1 MVSKNNL
8 KYYEQRH
15 ALYQKPHFGLRKLS
29 IGVASVLLSTTFFL
43 GKAHADEVTGTE
55 NNDENSLIMNN
66 DAKGTGTVTQTPEVT
81 TNSESVNQLVQSQ
94 SVLTQ
99 NYVVRSSY
107 SVPQSVVNNN
117 VVSDYSVN
125 NVISNTSN
133 SSMVNQVDPG
143 KVVNSSQQS
152 DLVLSQIQSANSY
165 NSDLNNVGVNQSDV
179 GVNAGNVH
187 QYLMNLAVNTDQLD
201 TDAIVNQVKAYGVN
215 PVTNKIVSI
224 KSVGALG
231 DGQTDDTAS
240 IQSALDQ
247 VKNAGGGI
255 VFVPAGNYMVKVT
268 TAKNEEEATIP
279 WQTNDGLN
287 VGSNTTLL
295 FDNGAKFTAIPNPA
309 WNYVMLNI
317 NRANNVNILGSEL
330 VGDRDKHD
338 IRYTKSWRGTPNYDG
353 ETGWGIIT
361 VGAHHVNILHNY
373 IHGFWGDGI
382 DLYGDKT
389 SGNNTDIN
397 IKYNTIDDNRRQG
410 ISIENVDGAVV
421 DHNLIENT
429 HGTAPQAGIDIEP
442 SDFVDLSM
450 RVANNVQVTNNYF
463 KNNNS
468 SGLMTYVLNGSASG
482 FEGGPSN
489 VNNLVVKNNTF
500 DNNNTNS
507 QNFNDKQ
514 GWNWQQNMNGQLTIL
529 GTKDAVIENNK
540 LINPNPK
547 GLTLK
552 ETNGN
557 FGQIIDPNTYS
568 TAGMY
573 VGYNDNVS
581 VHNNYLQGQD
591 IFVTGYQS
599 PFYRY
604 HDATGSVT
612 KNYANR
618 VILNGTMPDSVKLS
632 TAPTGSNYQDTL
644 ADQSL
649 INTLGISLVQVGQSA
664 GNIILPS
671 RSSQNLSAEDQ
682 QIINQVKAYQVTP
695 VTNKIINVKDRG
707 IVGDGKTDQLNAIQK
722 VLDEVKNAGGGIVYL
737 PAGKYM
743 IDALSIDS
751 AYQHPQQVPLTPVE
765 YQGLQV
771 GSNTTLLLDKNAS
784 LNVIPNNYWNYLLVD
799 VHKANNVN
807 ILGGN
812 FVGDRK
818 THDMSNP
825 NMDWNN
831 GKGFHSPYYGEWGTG
846 LSIDSSS
853 NVVVAGI
860 NFSDFWGDGIS
871 LFPDGSDANSG
882 SVSQAKNVRITWCT
896 FDHNRR
902 QGISVGHANGVE
914 IDHNVIQNTN
924 GTGPAAGIDLEP
936 GGKSSESILDVKIH
950 DNVLKN
956 NNNAGVTAYAA
967 PGSSI
972 SNLHIYNNTFIDNSA
987 WMPGQLVTNVV
998 NNIEIDHNKFI
1009 SHSAGVFNSM
1019 WLMTTGNADIHDN
1032 YGQNSSINIDKSSS
1046 TGKVHDNYMSWVHS
1060 DAPGYTLT
1068 NNQLPSTLT
1077 DNQIKNYGVHLAY
1090 MPDVND
1096 DEALATNEK
1105 VTFMGWNTRG
1115 KSLNVTENPNDTVLD
1130 YNEPI
1135 SWTGNISFDI
1145 DAKYLVHQ
1153 GDTDNTIRYSKPLFS
1168 LVHTPDYTPVL
1179 GDSPLLLGNQGVPVV
1194 INGVTVAQMYDN
1206 YMVSTGKFVGTGI
1219 QHVTVNGIHFGDGV
1233 WTSNPSALKVQLT
1246 TADGKKYG
1254 YSWKAKDGSKSTA
1267 ATPVST
1273 DQINPTPDAYP
1284 FVSLPVIQDTIKIV
1298 DVDDNN
1304 KVLSSQT
1311 VASLP
1316 SNYDSLV
1323 PVNYSLAGYN
1333 LKDTT
1338 LTIQVRHQTKAV
1350 TENNPV
1356 VRHVTIVSPNGQTN
1370 SFDQKVVFGRAGVQ
1384 DLVTGKTNWSVWD
1397 PASGVLDAVDVP
1409 LFPGY
1414 ARSGQINVVTV
1425 TPDSQDSSVTVT
1437 YKKIIQSDSTSSSA
1451 SQSGSASSSSTTVPS
1466 AKYSVDVIDLDENNK
1481 TVSSNQIDKIPDD
1494 YRQLVPANYTLASYH
1509 LSGQTL
1515 TLQVHHSIQPQIDNH
1530 TVTRTVDMVW
1540 PTGHHE
1546 YNTQQVTFSRTGY
1559 KDMVT
1564 GKTKWTDW
1572 QSDNDTFEAVKPKEF
1587 PGYTI
1592 NGSAGAVT
1600 VKPDAKDSTVVITYS
1615 KISNSS
1621 QASSSSVTPPVV
1633 KYTIDILD
1641 VDESNKTLSSN
1652 QVNQLPATYDNL
1664 IPTNYSL
1671 VGYSINGQTLTI
1683 KVRHNVKAVKEN
1695 TTVTRNIIIIDPTGH
1710 RQEAP
1715 QSVTFG
1721 RAGIQDLVTGKT
1733 TWKAWDPS
1741 SEIFDAISTPDF
1753 PGYTKHGSIDKMMV
1767 TPDSKDSTVTVTYTK
1782 NETSQ
1787 SSSASSQTS
1796 SASSTVSSATS
1807 STSSSMASS
1816 SSSQTSSGSVVSP
1829 TIKFVVDVIDVD
1841 ENNKTLTSNEV
1852 SHLPSSYNSL
1862 IPINY
1867 SLAGYN
1873 IKGQTLTIKV
1883 RHNVKAVTENKTV
1896 IRNIVIIDPTG
1907 HRQEGPQSVTFGRAG
1922 VKDLVTGQTNW
1933 KPWDPAS
1940 AVFDAISTPDFPG
1953 YTKHGSVYKIT
1964 VTPDSQDSTVTITYT
1979 RNDSGSHSGS
1989 QTSSASSSVSSQT
2002 SSVSSTAS
2010 SVTSSTS
2017 SSAASSG
2024 SSQTSSGSVVSPTVK
2039 FLVDVIDVDE
2049 NDKTLS
2055 SNEVD
2060 HLPAIYDSLIPTNY
2074 SLAGYN
2080 IKGQT
2085 LTIKVRHNVKSV
2097 TENKTVTRNIV
2108 IVDPTGHRQT
2118 GQQQVTFGR
2127 AGIKDLVTGQTNWKA
2142 WDPANAFFD
2151 EISTPD
2157 FPGYIKHGSIDKVA
2171 VTPNSQDSTI
2181 TITYIKNDSGS
2192 HSGSQT
2198 SSAGSSTASSTQ
2210 SSGSTASSASSNAS
2224 SSTSST
2230 SSSAG
2235 SSSSSQTS
2243 SGSVVSPTVKFVVD
2257 VLDVDENNKTLSS
2270 NEVDHLPSS
2279 YDSLIPKNY
2288 SLAGY
2293 SIKDQM
2299 LTIKVRHN
2307 VKTVTENKTVTRHI
2321 VMIDPFGRRQTG
2333 DQSVTFGRAGVQ
2345 DLVTGNTIWK
2355 AWDPDSHQFN
2365 AVNMPDFVGY
2375 KPSINVNAI
2384 TVTPGS
2390 KDITVTVVYTKTS
2403 SDSNVPG
2410 SSTASS
2416 VNSSVTSSAT
2426 SSIASSTTSSTA
2438 SSTMSSVQNSSAAIS
2453 VSSATTSNIDSNTSS
2468 VQSSVASSTASS
2480 VDSSVVSSTQSS
2492 AISSANSRV
2501 LSSAIISSANGENSS
2516 QASSSVINS
2525 DVNNAGVNSTTSQN
2539 SQVDNISNSV
2549 ASSVVI
2555 GSNSLATVNSHTEQQ
2570 SEINQSLNSIMN
2582 SVSSFNDAGN
2592 QSTQANSNVQ
2602 AVQNNA
2608 GQVGSTLQK
2617 VQPDVTTNANGG
2629 LTMTV
2634 PLGAVVSGRTINTT
2648 GIVNNQAEAGQNG
2661 QSTGSLG
2668 LPQTGKSDQDRA
2680 MVELG
2685 LADGMF
2691 VLGLAGTNKKL
2702 RKKRQ

>member
-1 MVSKNNL
+1 MVSKNNV

-15 ALYQKPHFGLRKLS
+15 ALYRKPHFGLRKLS

-43 GKAHADEVTGTE
+43 GKAHADEVTGSE
-55 NNDENSLIMNN
+55 SNDENVATLNNNYNRVNSVGIAQYSAQPSVQGQNSQQPVSLGSSNPIDVESLNVQNVPTGNNIGSNASTNYLNNMKYQSLNRVNNSINMSTDMYNSNLDNSQVQTDPVTTKAVYNSNEDVQIYDRISNNTDQDQNFTTEMGVYDADQPILFQTSSNYLKAGSSIDVDNNSDLRNALKITYNILEPNHGYLVKVNVYDQASKLLSSKSLGLSVEDNWKVFPKYGVVAGSGDYRNSIIKNSDLINRYKDQMQEMARMHINSDFYYDVYKSPANPLPETTRPFQQTWSWWSGPNGSTIDPEVVKNLVRIGHDYNQSAMVYNMISAKTNDETPDNTPDLPDDSQLVYNFNDGAFGKKGTPMTNTMKGGDPYIAQIYYNPASPSWINYIADTMASAINRGGFDGWQGDTIGDAQVTIVENKGTNDSSKSFNMSDTYAYFSDQLKKNWKNHGYNYDFTLNAVGGNGLIDLSKNEDVAYVEVWPNSSYDDRNTSEYGDLKWMVDKVRQASGKSLIIAAYLKNN
-66 DAKGTGTVTQTPEVT
+66 QIIDGKFNTNAQLLVDATVAAAGGYHMTIAANGNSKDGNHVGILDNEYYPNQEAGVSDDLNRKLYDYQQFITAYENILRGSGVENDDTIAKAFDANGHQMSRDDNSSRDSGRNGNQVWTFTKHGSGFETIQLINLMGINSDWDNTSKNNNKNPVAQHNFTVRYPLNNMPADQAKLIANNVYVMSPDDWNHGTMQKIDSYVDQSNGNYDLVMKVPTLDIWDMIYFKTSAPT
-81 TNSESVNQLVQSQ
+81 NQLVHYEYKDGDS
-94 SVLTQ
+94 LLATG
-99 NYVVRSSY
+99 
-107 SVPQSVVNNN
+107 
-117 VVSDYSVN
+117 
-125 NVISNTSN
+125 TSN
-133 SSMVNQVDPG
+133 V
-143 KVVNSSQQS
+143 
-152 DLVLSQIQSANSY
+152 
-165 NSDLNNVGVNQSDV
+165 
-179 GVNAGNVH
+179 
-187 QYLMNLAVNTDQLD
+187 
-201 TDAIVNQVKAYGVN
+201 
-215 PVTNKIVSI
+215 
-224 KSVGALG
+224 
-231 DGQTDDTAS
+231 
-240 IQSALDQ
+240 
-247 VKNAGGGI
+247 
-255 VFVPAGNYMVKVT
+255 
-268 TAKNEEEATIP
+268 
-279 WQTNDGLN
+279 
-287 VGSNTTLL
+287 
-295 FDNGAKFTAIPNPA
+295 
-309 WNYVMLNI
+309 
-317 NRANNVNILGSEL
+317 
-330 VGDRDKHD
+330 
-338 IRYTKSWRGTPNYDG
+338 
-353 ETGWGIIT
+353 
-361 VGAHHVNILHNY
+361 
-373 IHGFWGDGI
+373 
-382 DLYGDKT
+382 
-389 SGNNTDIN
+389 
-397 IKYNTIDDNRRQG
+397 
-410 ISIENVDGAVV
+410 SIENGQYNVSK
-421 DHNLIENT
+421 LT
-429 HGTAPQAGIDIEP
+429 PP
-442 SDFVDLSM
+442 SG
-450 RVANNVQVTNNYF
+450 YKI
-463 KNNNS
+463 KNNF
-468 SGLMTYVLNGSASG
+468 VPVDASNMLVSIPV
-482 FEGGPSN
+482 EKLP
-489 VNNLVVKNNTF
+489 VVK
-500 DNNNTNS
+500 
-507 QNFNDKQ
+507 
-514 GWNWQQNMNGQLTIL
+514 
-529 GTKDAVIENNK
+529 
-540 LINPNPK
+540 
-547 GLTLK
+547 
-552 ETNGN
+552 
-557 FGQIIDPNTYS
+557 
-568 TAGMY
+568 
-573 VGYNDNVS
+573 
-581 VHNNYLQGQD
+581 
-591 IFVTGYQS
+591 
-599 PFYRY
+599 
-604 HDATGSVT
+604 
-612 KNYANR
+612 
-618 VILNGTMPDSVKLS
+618 
-632 TAPTGSNYQDTL
+632 
-644 ADQSL
+644 
-649 INTLGISLVQVGQSA
+649 
-664 GNIILPS
+664 
-671 RSSQNLSAEDQ
+671 
-682 QIINQVKAYQVTP
+682 
-695 VTNKIINVKDRG
+695 
-707 IVGDGKTDQLNAIQK
+707 
-722 VLDEVKNAGGGIVYL
+722 
-737 PAGKYM
+737 
-743 IDALSIDS
+743 
-751 AYQHPQQVPLTPVE
+751 
-765 YQGLQV
+765 
-771 GSNTTLLLDKNAS
+771 
-784 LNVIPNNYWNYLLVD
+784 
-799 VHKANNVN
+799 
-807 ILGGN
+807 
-812 FVGDRK
+812 
-818 THDMSNP
+818 
-825 NMDWNN
+825 
-831 GKGFHSPYYGEWGTG
+831 
-846 LSIDSSS
+846 
-853 NVVVAGI
+853 
-860 NFSDFWGDGIS
+860 
-871 LFPDGSDANSG
+871 
-882 SVSQAKNVRITWCT
+882 
-896 FDHNRR
+896 
-902 QGISVGHANGVE
+902 
-914 IDHNVIQNTN
+914 
-924 GTGPAAGIDLEP
+924 
-936 GGKSSESILDVKIH
+936 
-950 DNVLKN
+950 
-956 NNNAGVTAYAA
+956 
-967 PGSSI
+967 
-972 SNLHIYNNTFIDNSA
+972 
-987 WMPGQLVTNVV
+987 
-998 NNIEIDHNKFI
+998 
-1009 SHSAGVFNSM
+1009 
-1019 WLMTTGNADIHDN
+1019 
-1032 YGQNSSINIDKSSS
+1032 
-1046 TGKVHDNYMSWVHS
+1046 
-1060 DAPGYTLT
+1060 
-1068 NNQLPSTLT
+1068 
-1077 DNQIKNYGVHLAY
+1077 
-1090 MPDVND
+1090 
-1096 DEALATNEK
+1096 
-1105 VTFMGWNTRG
+1105 
-1115 KSLNVTENPNDTVLD
+1115 
-1130 YNEPI
+1130 
-1135 SWTGNISFDI
+1135 
-1145 DAKYLVHQ
+1145 
-1153 GDTDNTIRYSKPLFS
+1153 
-1168 LVHTPDYTPVL
+1168 
-1179 GDSPLLLGNQGVPVV
+1179 
-1194 INGVTVAQMYDN
+1194 
-1206 YMVSTGKFVGTGI
+1206 
-1219 QHVTVNGIHFGDGV
+1219 
-1233 WTSNPSALKVQLT
+1233 
-1246 TADGKKYG
+1246 
-1254 YSWKAKDGSKSTA
+1254 
-1267 ATPVST
+1267 
-1273 DQINPTPDAYP
+1273 
-1284 FVSLPVIQDTIKIV
+1284 DTINIV

-1338 LTIQVRHQTKAV
+1338 LTIQVRHQTKV
-1350 TENNPV
+1350 VKDNKPV
-1356 VRHVTIVSPNGQTN
+1356 VRHVIIVSLNGQTN

-1414 ARSGQINVVTV
+1414 ARSGQINAITV

-1481 TVSSNQIDKIPDD
+1481 TVISNQIDETPDD
-1494 YRQLVPANYTLASYH
+1494 YSQLVPANYTLASYH

-1600 VKPDAKDSTVVITYS
+1600 VKPDANDSTVVITYS

-1652 QVNQLPATYDNL
+1652 QVNQLPASYDNL

-1683 KVRHNVKAVKEN
+1683 KVRHNIKAVKDSK
-1695 TTVTRNIIIIDPTGH
+1695 TVIRNIVIIDPTRH

-1741 SEIFDAISTPDF
+1741 SETFDAISTPDF
-1753 PGYTKHGSIDKMMV
+1753 PGYIKHGSIDKVMV

-1829 TIKFVVDVIDVD
+1829 TIKFIVDVIDVD

-1852 SHLPSSYNSL
+1852 AHLPSNYDSL
-1862 IPINY
+1862 IPTNY

-1896 IRNIVIIDPTG
+1896 TRNIVIIDPTG

-1933 KPWDPAS
+1933 KPWYPAS
-1940 AVFDAISTPDFPG
+1940 ATFDAISTPEFPG
-1953 YTKHGSVYKIT
+1953 YTKHGSVDKVV

-1979 RNDSGSHSGS
+1979 RNDSGSHNDG
-1989 QTSSASSSVSSQT
+1989 QTSSASSSALSQASS
-2002 SSVSSTAS
+2002 SSSTAS

-2017 SSAASSG
+2017 SSAASLG
-2024 SSQTSSGSVVSPTVK
+2024 SSQTSSGSVVSPTIK
-2039 FLVDVIDVDE
+2039 FVVDVIDVDE
-2049 NDKTLS
+2049 NNKTLS

-2060 HLPAIYDSLIPTNY
+2060 HLPSSYDSLVPTNY

-2085 LTIKVRHNVKSV
+2085 LTIQVRHNVKSV

-2142 WDPANAFFD
+2142 WDPSDASFD
-2151 EISTPD
+2151 AISTPD

-2582 SVSSFNDAGN
+2582 SVSSFNDVGN